1 MPVSGPLPYADLSLR
16 VYLLRSRVN
25 YQILWDHRRPHE
37 GTEDYQGTFFLHE
50 GTLTFKQDVTLK
62 GDLPISL
69 LGLAVTGDL
78 AAKLGDRIA
87 LTDRDKGLLQF
98 EIKPGEKPK
107 ATGTIRQAGF
117 VTGYPTDAGALALV
131 SLTDNIRY
139 RFGVWE
145 NKPEKLYWRIE
156 TGLGQDGQTFKAG
169 DVVKFAYLAVTIP
182 AKVTDVEGALAA
194 LPGALGLTPGGYQH
208 NLEVGKLVDQN
219 VFFTAAAENHEV
231 IARFEPSPLMINRPF
246 RIQELEDN
254 GTAALYVLE
263 GIERQKHFRFVGM
276 YEGAALFQQYTDSG
290 VRFWA
295 GNIFYADNADL
306 KLAPAVEGLADGEQP
321 FLEVHN
327 PTDAAISATIR
338 SPPHAPRYAGFRQQV
353 TVPPG
358 ASIRVALPPRL

>member
-1 MPVSGPLPYADLSLR
+1 VGDPLPYADLSLR
-16 VYLLRSRVN
+16 VHLLRSRVN

-37 GTEDYQGTFFLHE
+37 GTEEYFGNIFVHE

-78 AAKLGDRIA
+78 AGKLGDRVAI
-87 LTDRDKGLLQF
+87 TDRDKGLLQF

-131 SLTDNIRY
+131 PLTDNLRY
-139 RFGVWE
+139 RFSVWE

-169 DVVKFAYLAVTIP
+169 DVLKFGYLAVTIP
-182 AKVTDVEGALAA
+182 AKVTDVEAALAA
-194 LPGALGLTPGGYQH
+194 LPGALGPTPDGYQFS
-208 NLEVGKLVDQN
+208 LEAGKLVDRN
-219 VFFTAAAENHEV
+219 VFFTAAAENREV

-246 RIQELEDN
+246 RIQGLDDN

-263 GIERQKHFRFVGM
+263 GLERQKHFRFVGM
-276 YEGAALFQQYTDSG
+276 YDGAALFQQNTDPG
-290 VRFWA
+290 VRIWA
-295 GNIFYADNADL
+295 GNIFYADNAAL

-327 PTDAAISATIR
+327 PTDAAISATIQ
-338 SPPHAPRYAGFRQQV
+338 SPPHTPRYAGFRQQV

-358 ASIRVALPPRL
+358 ASVRLPLAPKP